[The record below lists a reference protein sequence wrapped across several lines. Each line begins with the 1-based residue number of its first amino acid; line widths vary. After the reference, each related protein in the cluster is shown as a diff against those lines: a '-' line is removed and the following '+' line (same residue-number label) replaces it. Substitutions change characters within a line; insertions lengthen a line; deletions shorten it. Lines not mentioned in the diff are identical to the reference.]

1 MRAPAASG
9 GGRCRRSRSLEAA
22 KGTRRGTHPP
32 ALRRRSIVGS
42 PRTVR
47 EGLGTHAGAYG
58 VDEVM
63 AVTICYDFEKR
74 KRSYE
79 LLAEEFGLAGVT

>member
-1 MRAPAASG
+1 MEWLLRASQQRFGASEVQD
-9 GGRCRRSRSLEAA
+9 LLQV
-22 KGTRRGTHPP
+22 P
-32 ALRRRSIVGS
+32 ALRRRSVVGS

-47 EGLGTHAGAYG
+47 AGLERHAAAYE
-58 VDEVM
+58 VDEIM

-79 LLAEEFGLAGVT
+79 LLAEEFGLS